1 MKKYFLAEFIIFGLM
16 FSFGVMASGGGSN
29 FKALLSKV
37 KEGLLP
43 AKCLFLIVNNGDCG
57 AVQIA
62 KEYGLDNEKVIR
74 NLMYRERRSAHPG
87 NSKSRGR
94 KPAKTLQEYKSII
107 SAILLDLSKIFL
119 ILHCLM
125 RRRILCRE
133 LGTVLMY

>member
-1 MKKYFLAEFIIFGLM
+1 MHLVFNKYLKKDKETLILLKKDFLTEFIIFGLM

-62 KEYGLDNEKVIR
+62 KEYGVPCFHISSKTHPDEHEYEK
-74 NLMYRERRSAHPG
+74 A
-87 NSKSRGR
+87 
-94 KPAKTLQEYKSII
+94 
-107 SAILLDLSKIFL
+107 LLNIFEKNPIDLL
-119 ILHCLM
+119 LLA
-125 RRRILCRE
+125 
-133 LGTVLMY
+133 G